1 MLTPVVGGCLNCSTE
16 LIPMSH
22 TCKPDGDQ
30 LCSYLFSKIPF
41 FTNDHPTVTYVL
53 CYFLSGHNVCTR
65 LHEGHNVCTHTHISM
80 MYMKFTHIT
89 SFMNMVNT
97 IVIIMIVVVHSMLW
111 TTTAF
116 MQLLSHDE
124 NAVRDVY
131 TVITVTVVSCF
142 VCASHD
148 VHCIRNRHCPLVC
161 TRRTC

>member
-1 MLTPVVGGCLNCSTE
+1 MLSPVVGGCLNCSTE
-16 LIPMSH
+16 LIPMPH

-30 LCSYLFSKIPF
+30 LCSYLFSKILF
-41 FTNDHPTVTYVL
+41 FMYDHPTVTYVL

-80 MYMKFTHIT
+80 MYMKFTRIT

-116 MQLLSHDE
+116 MQLFFARRERCKGHLHSHHRYRRFMLCLRF
-124 NAVRDVY
+124 A
-131 TVITVTVVSCF
+131 
-142 VCASHD
+142 
-148 VHCIRNRHCPLVC
+148 
-161 TRRTC
+161 RRTLHS